1 MSTKHEYL
9 PERVAF
15 GSVLA
20 AWFKKNEW
28 PQSIT
33 ESVAKALGW
42 PNGPWASQMS
52 TAVNGKIDP
61 KPNFFLAM
69 GMFNQLVAERDLKGI
84 KDRRTID
91 RLKEAYPLT
100 HDNGVPYDGAD
111 FFRLFT
117 GLIEPPEEFN
127 RATTELTFTDEGAL
141 AHGENVARTFKALAR
156 DQMLSPKEAWEAF
169 KNANAAKKMKPEQLD
184 YVQDIMRGAEVL
196 TGEAMTAFC
205 KDWDGECAPLEA
217 LVEVAAEDGKKVRE
231 ILEKTLYAASA

>member
-1 MSTKHEYL
+1 MSTKHEYT

-52 TAVNGKIDP
+52 TAINGKIDP
-61 KPNFFLAM
+61 KPNFFVAM
-69 GMFNQLVAERDLKGI
+69 GLFNQMVAERDLKGI

-127 RATTELTFTDEGAL
+127 RTTAAVTFTEEGAVKYSALL
-141 AHGENVARTFKALAR
+141 AKTFKAIQR
-156 DQMLSPKEAWEAF
+156 DQMMSPKEAWTSL
-169 KNANAAKKMKPEQLD
+169 AASDALGNMP
-184 YVQDIMRGAEVL
+184 
-196 TGEAMTAFC
+196 GEAMLILQDA
-205 KDWDGECAPLEA
+205 LREA
-217 LVEVAAEDGKKVRE
+217 DTIPPEMMAKVYAAHDNVCPCIPAMAELAGDDSKKVTE
-231 ILEKTLYAASA
+231 ILEKSLHAAVA